1 MQPGCP
7 LLGRRRCDCGG
18 CTPWSIM
25 PQLEA
30 TYYNVDGTS
39 LSSTCHD
46 PIPRQCHP
54 LPEPLQELST
64 LFLCFHS
71 SPLQTLFHRASGV
84 MVSKRKPDNKA
95 GHGYF
100 C

>member
-1 MQPGCP
+1 MAKVYADLIRKGKKTIDDVPEILREDVQKILNG
-7 LLGRRRCDCGG
+7 
-18 CTPWSIM
+18 
-25 PQLEA
+25 
-30 TYYNVDGTS
+30 
-39 LSSTCHD
+39 
-46 PIPRQCHP
+46 IPRQCHP